1 MKDSVFWDFISLAYV
16 EIVKLKNDF
25 IEALKHPLTAIKAVG
40 SFILPFLIIL
50 FVYTRKNNGA
60 SIALKAV
67 IKPQILSA
75 IVMAVLLLVFI
86 LTIYNSISKYDP
98 SQFCSADVNYLFPSP
113 ISPRTIFAWTIIR
126 KCIAN
131 LLGAVLLVIVMAIA
145 ISKLQDIHIFNFVY
159 LISGI
164 LIFPILQNSL
174 IFFIYTLSNKFNLG
188 KLIKYCVLGFTG
200 VIITCVLYNIVN
212 SKNIL
217 DTLVKTLNGEFFSD
231 IPIVGWLRDMLI
243 APFVSNKAPLV
254 QTISLVI
261 NTTAILFCA
270 IYFADDYYEEAG
282 ECVNY
287 HEKIDDTSLGDTV
300 YDLVDNLDTSKKS
313 KTVKNFNIKEFT
325 GPWAFIWKS
334 SIVNKRTAKNGKL
347 IGYAIALIA
356 SIIMCYFLRGKE
368 FNSFYP
374 LFVLIFLQGAV
385 GASKISSPLKYEIKK
400 QYIFL
405 LPGSAA
411 KKLLAIHVRP
421 MINNL
426 LTDTLM
432 LLPLLFFTKTSVVQL
447 LFLWLTAVTSIGICY
462 FSIVVVVLITPPSDR
477 GKNSIISTALSYLM
491 FVPSTVVTILMAIY
505 LKNAILALLM
515 FVVISTVIIIVLLYF
530 SDFLFSKLELR

>member
-1 MKDSVFWDFISLAYV
+1 MKDSAFGDFISLAYV
-16 EIVKLKNDF
+16 EIVKLKNNF
-25 IEALKHPLTAIKAVG
+25 IEALKHPLTAVKTIG
-40 SFILPFLIIL
+40 SFILPFLVIL
-50 FVYTRKNNGA
+50 FVYTRKNGGA
-60 SIALKAV
+60 YIMLKAV
-67 IKPQILSA
+67 IKSQILSA
-75 IVMAVLLLVFI
+75 IIMGVLLLLFI
-86 LTIYNSISKYDP
+86 LTIYNSISKYNP

-126 KCIAN
+126 KCIEN
-131 LLGAVLLVIVMAIA
+131 LLGAVLLIIVMAIA
-145 ISKLQDIHIFNFVY
+145 ISKVHNINIFNLIY
-159 LISGI
+159 LIIAI
-164 LIFPILQNSL
+164 LLFPILQNSL

-200 VIITCVLYNIVN
+200 VIITCVLYNVIN
-212 SKNIL
+212 SKNLL

-243 APFVSNKAPLV
+243 ASFVSNKPPLI
-254 QTISLVI
+254 QTISLI
-261 NTTAILFCA
+261 IITSAILFSA

-287 HEKIDDTSLGDTV
+287 HEKIDDTPSGDTV

-313 KTVKNFNIKEFT
+313 KPVKNFNIKEFT

-334 SIVNKRTAKNGKL
+334 YIINKRTAKNGKL

-368 FNSFYP
+368 FNSFYL

-411 KKLLAIHVRP
+411 RKLLSINVRP

-426 LTDTLM
+426 ITDTLM
-432 LLPLLFFTKTSVVQL
+432 LLPLLFFTKTSVLQL

-462 FSIVVVVLITPPSDR
+462 FSVVVIVLITPPNDR
-477 GKNSIISTALSYLM
+477 SKNSIISTALSYLM
-491 FVPSTVVTILMAIY
+491 FTPSIVVTILAAIY
-505 LKNAILALLM
+505 LKNTIFVLSM
-515 FVVISTVIIIVLLYF
+515 FIISSTVIIMILLYL

>member
-1 MKDSVFWDFISLAYV
+1 MKDSAFWDFISLAYV
-16 EIVKLKNDF
+16 EIVKLKNNF
-25 IEALKHPLTAIKAVG
+25 IEALKHPLTAIKAIG
-40 SFILPFLIIL
+40 SLLLPFLIII
-50 FVYTRKNNGA
+50 FVYTRKNNRA
-60 SIALKAV
+60 YIALKAV

-75 IVMAVLLLVFI
+75 IIMAGLLLVFI
-86 LTIYNSISKYDP
+86 FTIYDSISKYNP

-126 KCIAN
+126 NCISS
-131 LLGAVLLVIVMAIA
+131 LLGIILITIVMAEV
-145 ISKLQDIHIFNFVY
+145 ISKVHGIYTFKLIY
-159 LISGI
+159 LVIAMW
-164 LIFPILQNSL
+164 LFPILQNSL

-188 KLIKYCVLGFTG
+188 KLIKYCVLGFLG
-200 VIITCVLYNIVN
+200 VIISCILYNIVN

-217 DTLVKTLNGEFFSD
+217 DALIKTLNGQFFSD
-231 IPIVGWLRDMLI
+231 IPIVGWLRDMII
-243 APFVSNKAPLV
+243 APLIFNKAPLV
-254 QTISLVI
+254 QTISLI
-261 NTTAILFCA
+261 IITAAILFSA

-282 ECVNY
+282 ECVKY
-287 HEKIDDTSLGDTV
+287 YEKIQDTSSRDTV

-313 KTVKNFNIKEFT
+313 KSVKNFNTKEFT

-334 SIVNKRTAKNGKL
+334 SIINKRTAKNGKL
-347 IGYAIALIA
+347 IGYALALIV

-411 KKLLAIHVRP
+411 KKLLAIHVKP

-432 LLPLLFFTKTSVVQL
+432 LLPLLFFTKTSVLQL

-462 FSIVVVVLITPPSDR
+462 FSIVVVVLITPPSDS

-491 FVPSTVVTILMAIY
+491 FVPSTVVTVLMAIY
-505 LKNAILALLM
+505 LKNAILALSM
-515 FVVISTVIIIVLLYF
+515 FTIISTVIIIVLLYL
-530 SDFLFSKLELR
+530 SEFLFSKLELR